1 MLITERERTG
11 RSWKRGLTSRLLR
24 PGLEQAPAGGGGEQT
39 PLSSQKSPSLQ
50 LPLAR
55 GGRALPEEG
64 EELQLLA
71 AKPWLCCSCGWQGAP
86 SSLHPRGDERNLGI
100 PRRSGPGIPQG
111 LFWWAWSTPGT
122 LRRGWSGIPFP
133 HPEQHPGCSRGCSRA
148 FPVGSKAGAGCWA
161 QFLPEFLLWGHGPG
175 AGKEF
180 SALDQHCPVRNVRC
194 GAVRG
199 AERGSGSSRASW
211 KGQDKLLHR
220 DFASGLEFGSRW
232 DPGARLSPCS
242 SASSGTAV
250 SPPAPAWGGGGATA
264 TSPVTRGPGR
274 AREGRDLRLFPHS
287 TSVFWEKGVTTRPRS
302 HPWSR
307 TGGFLAEGR
316 LWDVPVVFAER
327 VMSPLGSLCDLEQ
340 RNRIRGPRWR
350 PPPR

>member
-11 RSWKRGLTSRLLR
+11 RSWKRGLASRLLQ

-86 SSLHPRGDERNLGI
+86 SSLHPRAHHSRGDERNLGI

-111 LFWWAWSTPGT
+111 LFWWARSAPGT
-122 LRRGWSGIPFP
+122 LRRGWSRIPFP

-161 QFLPEFLLWGHGPG
+161 QFLPKFLLWGHGPG
-175 AGKEF
+175 AGVSGRGREGVF
-180 SALDQHCPVRNVRC
+180 RLGSALPGEERALWGCQGSGERGGQLPGLLEGSGQTSPPGFRIRAGIWQPLGQRGEALALLLCQQRDRGVPSGTSLGWRRCHRDLPGDTGSEGGTGSSALPTFHLRFLGKGGDNPAKVTSVELWGRERDRWIFGGGEALGCPR
-194 GAVRG
+194 GVRG
-199 AERGSGSSRASW
+199 AR
-211 KGQDKLLHR
+211 
-220 DFASGLEFGSRW
+220 
-232 DPGARLSPCS
+232 
-242 SASSGTAV
+242 
-250 SPPAPAWGGGGATA
+250 
-264 TSPVTRGPGR
+264 
-274 AREGRDLRLFPHS
+274 
-287 TSVFWEKGVTTRPRS
+287 
-302 HPWSR
+302 
-307 TGGFLAEGR
+307 
-316 LWDVPVVFAER
+316 DVPAGLFV
-327 VMSPLGSLCDLEQ
+327 
-340 RNRIRGPRWR
+340 R
-350 PPPR
+350 P